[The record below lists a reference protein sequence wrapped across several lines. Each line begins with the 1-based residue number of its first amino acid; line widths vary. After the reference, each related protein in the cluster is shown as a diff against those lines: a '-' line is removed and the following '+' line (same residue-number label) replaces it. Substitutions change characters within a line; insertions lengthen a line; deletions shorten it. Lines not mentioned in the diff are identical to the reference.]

1 MASSS
6 FSSLKDLLKDP
17 KPPKSKLHDSSTS
30 SQTRGNPYVTEM
42 FGELYFKGSPS
53 PLPTSD
59 LFPTTPLNSSRR
71 TTNTPLN
78 AKDEKKEKLTFQRLP
93 KLVSADDCMYA
104 NCEERLFPKP
114 ISCLKQHKNGE
125 PFVYLKRDKDLGSF
139 VLEEINIRRKGV
151 MCASRGNGRLKMNV
165 TEDVAEEEVSNGAH
179 LPLVIKEA
187 RNSIEVQY

>member
-6 FSSLKDLLKDP
+6 FSSLKDLLKEP
-17 KPPKSKLHDSSTS
+17 KSPKSKLHESSTS
-30 SQTRGNPYVTEM
+30 SQTRENPDVTKM

-59 LFPTTPLNSSRR
+59 LLPTMPLNASRR

-78 AKDEKKEKLTFQRLP
+78 AKYEKKESLTFQRLP

-104 NCEERLFPKP
+104 NCEERLFPQP
-114 ISCLKQHKNGE
+114 ISCLKQRKNGE
-125 PFVYLKRDKDLGSF
+125 PFVYLKREKDLGRF
-139 VLEEINIRRKGV
+139 VQEEINIGSEGV

-165 TEDVAEEEVSNGAH
+165 ADDVAEEEVSN
-179 LPLVIKEA
+179 EA
-187 RNSIEVQY
+187 VEMALDSEEEQ